1 MAAEVREMPGTQTV
15 EQVQIDSAIKERVMP
30 LFSELG
36 LDMSEAVN
44 IFLHQCL
51 LHGGLPFSVELP
63 HFSAETLEA
72 MAEARRI
79 SRDPSVK
86 SYASVEELKKALD
99 ESLTNSNSPRPIKGL
114 INA

>member
-1 MAAEVREMPGTQTV
+1 MFETQTI
-15 EQVQIDSAIKERVMP
+15 EEIQIDSAVKERVTP

-36 LDMSEAVN
+36 LDMAGAVN

-63 HFSAETLEA
+63 RFSAETLEA
-72 MAEARRI
+72 MEEARRI

-86 SYASVEELKKALD
+86 GYASVEELKKAL
-99 ESLTNSNSPRPIKGL
+99 EE
-114 INA
+114 